1 MLGKL
6 SPEEIDQMFRNNMIG
21 RIGCNDGNITY
32 VVPVSY
38 LYDNNVLLCHSR
50 DGMKIEMMR
59 RNPEVCFEVD
69 EIRDYN
75 HWRCIIAWG
84 VYEELTEEE
93 DIEYARQFFT
103 DYMLRMKTSETTSPP
118 DQQQERFHD
127 VKPDYLPAIYYRIHL
142 RKVTGRFEQ
151 AF

>member
-6 SPEEIDQMFRNNMIG
+6 SPEEIDQMFRTNMIG
-21 RIGCNDGNITY
+21 RIGCNDGNMTY

-38 LYDNNVLLCHSR
+38 HYDNNILLCHSR
-50 DGMKIEMMR
+50 DGLKIEMMR

-69 EIRDYN
+69 EIKDYN

-93 DIEYARQFFT
+93 DIEYARQFFS
-103 DYMLRMKTSETTSPP
+103 DYMLQMKTSETTSPP
-118 DQQQERFHD
+118 DQQEERFHE

-142 RKVTGRFEQ
+142 QRVTGRFEQ

>member
-6 SPEEIDQMFRNNMIG
+6 APEEIDEMLRNNMIG

-38 LYDNNVLLCHSR
+38 LYDNNILLCHSR
-50 DGMKIEMMR
+50 DGLKIEMMR

-69 EIRDYN
+69 EIKDYN
-75 HWRCIIAWG
+75 HWRSIIAWG
-84 VYEELTEEE
+84 TYEELTEEE
-93 DIEYARQFFT
+93 DIDYAKQFFT
-103 DYMLRMKTSETTSPP
+103 DYMLRMKTSETSAPP
-118 DQQQERFHD
+118 DQQSERFHE

-142 RKVTGRFEQ
+142 HKITGRFEQ
-151 AF
+151 SF